1 MKWSNKEFNIKKKPS
16 FFNCQLCEMFFKN
29 LLSFLKINGM
39 PLGQLSKLEF
49 QDQMSKY
56 LWLSKY
62 RLILTLL
69 NYFNEHLN
77 CTVGYHVTYNVGC
90 LQLLNFKLTL

>member
-1 MKWSNKEFNIKKKPS
+1 
-16 FFNCQLCEMFFKN
+16 
-29 LLSFLKINGM
+29 M

-49 QDQMSKY
+49 EDQMSKY
-56 LWLSKY
+56 PWLSKY

-77 CTVGYHVTYNVGC
+77 CTVGYHVTHNVGC
-90 LQLLNFKLTL
+90 LQLFEF